1 MSLFRQYANGSGAT
15 IENDENDDFE
25 DFQDFSQNVLR
36 ASNAASTVALLGAQR
51 IRTARANKRSPGP
64 AKSTLKVKVYYL
76 PDASPLPKF
85 TGNPIDNLIIR
96 HTTSGYGKTFSS
108 DKCFIIKW
116 SYITFI
122 GSSRKFGLV
131 RFWVIFWCLAHI
143 KELFELDQVLFT
155 ELKKLSPS
163 LGSSVRSKF
172 QKYRG
177 FHTIQIANS
186 EKCT

>member
-1 MSLFRQYANGSGAT
+1 MSTMS
-15 IENDENDDFE
+15 
-25 DFQDFSQNVLR
+25 FSQNVLR

-51 IRTARANKRSPGP
+51 IRTARRPNKRAPGP

-76 PDASPLPKF
+76 PDASRLPKF

-108 DKCFIIKW
+108 DKCFLIKW
-116 SYITFI
+116 S
-122 GSSRKFGLV
+122 SSRKFGRL
-131 RFWVIFWCLAHI
+131 RSWIIFWCLAHN
-143 KELFELDQVLFT
+143 KELFKLDQVLFT

-163 LGSSVRSKF
+163 LSSVRSKF

-177 FHTIQIANS
+177 FHTTQIANS
-186 EKCT
+186 EICT